1 MSTQRVQTREGLNL
15 QVNQHTDFP
24 KMKHETI
31 IIPATSNPSWGGY
44 FIFDL
49 KEKSC
54 IIHDIAIQYNV
65 SAISGLTGTVTSY
78 PHYTPAFFWTTRIE
92 VVINNNIIDTVY
104 PSQQFLMN
112 QLFNRD
118 EQRRLINNA
127 CGAYDSIVQRNAMA
141 TATSNYYVD
150 LWNFFQQAHLPA
162 LLPKDDIQLRMYMD
176 TSANNIVQS
185 TLTGTPVST
194 INFANLIV
202 KLTRLQSQEQS
213 VRLREI
219 TMKPNHH
226 RFTECRYGTFV
237 VSSGT
242 QSSTTVLTP
251 LVGSC
256 SFLMFTVRPLTTIT
270 GNGYF
275 NYTAITNF
283 AILDSSSTNIV
294 GGQAIPSAQA
304 LQILNKDWIKSS
316 YTAETALGIVNN
328 NANVYLYSFSADP
341 SITAET
347 GKSFNNHRFTGNE
360 QLQINYTGVL
370 GASVQIDVYALVE
383 SVIEVSSTAVKKITL

>member
-1 MSTQRVQTREGLNL
+1 MSSHRVINREGLNL
-15 QVNQHTDFP
+15 QANQHTDFP

-54 IIHDIAIQYNV
+54 IIHDIAVQFNV
-65 SAISGLTGTVTSY
+65 SPIGALTGSVASH
-78 PHYTPAFFWTTRIE
+78 PHYTPAFFWTNRIE
-92 VVINNNIIDTVY
+92 IVINNNIIDTVY
-104 PSQQFLMN
+104 PSQQFIMN

-118 EQRRLINNA
+118 EQRRLVNNG
-127 CGAYDSIVQRNAMA
+127 CGAYDSIVQRNALA
-141 TATSNYYVD
+141 VATSNYYVD

-176 TSANNIVQS
+176 TAANNIVQS
-185 TLTGTPVST
+185 TLTGTPTST

-219 TMKPNHH
+219 TQRPHH
-226 RFTECRYGTFV
+226 HKFTECRYGTFI

-242 QSSTTVLTP
+242 ASSTTVLTP
-251 LVGSC
+251 LVGPC
-256 SFLMFTVRPLTTIT
+256 CFLFFTVRPVASLT

-275 NYTAITNF
+275 NYTAINNF

-294 GGQAIPSAQA
+294 GGQAIPSAQS
-304 LQILNKDWIKSS
+304 LLVLNKDWIRST
-316 YTAETALGIVNN
+316 YTAETASGIINN

-360 QLQINYTGVL
+360 QLQINYTGTL
-370 GASVQIDVYALVE
+370 GASVQIDVYALME
-383 SVIEVSSTAVKKITL
+383 SIIEVSATGVKKMTL